1 MTDIR
6 VTGLKIKQIYDLM
19 EKQAN
24 NRLRPLNLTISQVI
38 VLCALKAAD
47 NKELTLKQLERQLM
61 IQSSTSAGLI
71 SRMKD
76 KGFVET
82 RGSEDDARITIV
94 SLTAAGDEI
103 SDVVETDILSTENK
117 LTSLMTKKEEEQ
129 FNTLLGKALDAI
141 K

>member
-1 MTDIR
+1 MADIR
-6 VTGLKIKQIYDLM
+6 VTGMLIKQLYERM
-19 EKQAN
+19 EKNAN

-38 VLCALKAAD
+38 VLFALKAAD

>member
-6 VTGLKIKQIYDLM
+6 VTGLIIKQIYDRM
-19 EKQAN
+19 ERNAN
-24 NRLRPLNLTISQVI
+24 NQLRPHNLTISQVN
-38 VLCALKAAD
+38 VLFALKAAE
-47 NKELTLKQLERQLM
+47 NHELTLKQLEGQLM

-117 LTSLMTKKEEEQ
+117 LTSLMTTKEREQ
-129 FNTLLGKALDAI
+129 FDALLEKALNAI

>member
-19 EKQAN
+19 EKHAN
-24 NRLRPLNLTISQVI
+24 NHLRPLNLTISQVN
-38 VLCALKAAD
+38 VLFALRVAE
-47 NKELTLKQLERQLM
+47 NHELTLKQLEGQLM
-61 IQSSTSAGLI
+61 IQSSTSTGLV
-71 SRMKD
+71 SRMKE

-82 RGSEDDARITIV
+82 HGSEDDARITIV

-103 SDVVETDILSTENK
+103 SDIVEEDILSTENK
-117 LTSLMTKKEEEQ
+117 LTSLMTRKEEEQ
-129 FNTLLGKALDAI
+129 FNTLLEKALNAI

>member
-19 EKQAN
+19 EKHAN
-24 NRLRPLNLTISQVI
+24 NHLRPLNLTISQVN
-38 VLCALKAAD
+38 VLFALRMAE
-47 NKELTLKQLERQLM
+47 NHELTLKQLEGQLM
-61 IQSSTSAGLI
+61 IQSSTSTGLV
-71 SRMKD
+71 SRMKE

-82 RGSEDDARITIV
+82 HGSEDDARITIV

-103 SDVVETDILSTENK
+103 SDIVEKDILSTENK
-117 LTSLMTKKEEEQ
+117 LTSLMTRKEEEQ

>member
-38 VLCALKAAD
+38 VLFALKAAD

-82 RGSEDDARITIV
+82 RGSKDDARITIV

-117 LTSLMTKKEEEQ
+117 LTSLMTTKEREQ
-129 FNTLLGKALDAI
+129 FDALLEKALEAI